1 VPEHRRDIGQSG
13 GETSKAKRFPQL
25 SAEYLPENDQ
35 EVSM

>member
-1 VPEHRRDIGQSG
+1 MNQQKLLRPARQD
-13 GETSKAKRFPQL
+13 FPQL